1 MADPQP
7 SSQQHIFQTLF
18 RAKHSHLV
26 SYPLGAEALSQALA
40 GIPQHAAVKCEFV
53 AGNSHQHL
61 DKPLF
66 LVLTASYQRRERNF
80 NDGPDADARGV
91 FLPRW
96 TITVFA
102 VPKTLRHA
110 VKTALADG
118 LPNILRPWF
127 IEHAGISGKTGA
139 CALSLEYE
147 VAEARLLPTART
159 AIQPDRA

>member
-1 MADPQP
+1 MADPLPASQP
-7 SSQQHIFQTLF
+7 PIFQTLF

-26 SYPLGAEALSQALA
+26 SYPLGAEALSRALA
-40 GIPQHAAVKCEFV
+40 GIPQYAVVKCEFV

-61 DKPLF
+61 DR
-66 LVLTASYQRRERNF
+66 LVLPVVTATYQRRERNF

-96 TITVFA
+96 TIRVYA

-118 LPNILRPWF
+118 LPNIMRPWF
-127 IEHAGISGKTGA
+127 IDHAGISGKTGA
-139 CALSLEYE
+139 CALNLEYE
-147 VAEARLLPTART
+147 SAEARLIATLRT
-159 AIQPDRA
+159 TIQPDRA